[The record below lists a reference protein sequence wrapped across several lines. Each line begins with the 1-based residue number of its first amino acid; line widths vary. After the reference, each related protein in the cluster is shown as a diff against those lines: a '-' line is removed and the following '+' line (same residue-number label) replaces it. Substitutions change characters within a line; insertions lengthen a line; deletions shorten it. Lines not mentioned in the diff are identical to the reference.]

1 MTTATFRLKRFL
13 LKTMEIDKSLIHFK
27 KKSVINYFCNAIDK
41 LFKQIPGRRA
51 KWFKINISTEK
62 ITWKFST
69 WIFIRI
75 CNCIW
80 IGPFCFYL
88 FFFFTKDVKNFEERG
103 GGGAA
108 DEIVFWLSFLT
119 TIHLISQTID
129 KFRSYN

>member
-13 LKTMEIDKSLIHFK
+13 LKTMEIDKSLIHLK
-27 KKSVINYFCNAIDK
+27 KKSIINHFCNAIDK
-41 LFKQIPGRRA
+41 LFKQIPGRHL
-51 KWFKINISTEK
+51 KWFKINNSTEK

-80 IGPFCFYL
+80 SGPFCFYL
-88 FFFFTKDVKNFEERG
+88 FFYERCEKFWEK
-103 GGGAA
+103 GGAA

-129 KFRSYN
+129 KFRSYD